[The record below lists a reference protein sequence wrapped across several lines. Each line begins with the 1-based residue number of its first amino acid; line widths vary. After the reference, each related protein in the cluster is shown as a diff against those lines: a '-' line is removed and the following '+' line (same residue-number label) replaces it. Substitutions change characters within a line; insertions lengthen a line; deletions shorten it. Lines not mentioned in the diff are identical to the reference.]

1 MEPLRLPYLFKALIE
16 FLVIM
21 ALLSHVDHGGNPCG
35 IKLFF
40 HQGQLVIRTAGRKQ
54 KDEFI
59 HSLLR
64 EKNELFPKRA

>member
-1 MEPLRLPYLFKALIE
+1 
-16 FLVIM
+16 M
-21 ALLSHVDHGGNPCG
+21 ALLSHVDYGGNPCG